1 MLRTLHV
8 RNYVLIDSLEIR
20 FPEGLVIITGQ
31 TGAGK
36 SILLGALGLVLGG
49 KADASLLGAHGDTCV
64 VEAEFI
70 TGPDAALSAL
80 LAENDLED
88 TGTLTIRRTVNRS
101 GRSRS
106 FVNDEPVS
114 LPLLQALSERLID
127 IHAQHQT
134 LRLGDPAFRMAML
147 DHYAGNYSPALPS
160 SSSPVIPG
168 SSSPVIPGSSS
179 PVIPGS
185 SSPVIPGLTGNL
197 SACRKAWD
205 ALQQVRKDLAEVTE
219 RLERLAAER
228 DYNQSQFDRLDAAKL
243 RDGELEEL
251 EAEQKQISHAEELK
265 ELLNAGEDILS
276 PADDRQP
283 LTAQLKEAGRQ
294 VARAAKF
301 IPALEALVQ
310 RMESARLELE
320 DIADELDSANTRIAA
335 SPERLEQVE
344 DRMSLLYDL
353 LGRHGVKTV
362 AEPIALRDR
371 LSEALYDS
379 TALEEKRSELKK
391 ALAQAEKTYAD
402 AADALRAARQKAA
415 DGFAAAIGDSLAFL
429 ELDHAAFRV
438 ELAEAPEGPTG
449 RDSVRF
455 LFSST
460 GKAPQDLAKVASGGE
475 LSRIMLSLKAMMAR
489 FTAMP
494 TLIFDEIDTG
504 VSGSAADRMG
514 SMICGMGEHMQVFAI
529 THLPQVAAKGQAHY
543 LVTKENDVTSIRLL
557 SQDERI
563 QEIARLLS
571 GSVISDAAI
580 ANAEALLGVSLF

>member
-49 KADASLLGAHGDTCV
+49 KADASLLGAHGETCV
-64 VEAEFI
+64 VEAEF
-70 TGPDAALSAL
+70 TVGPDAALSAL

-88 TGTLTIRRTVNRS
+88 SGTLTIRRTVNRS

-147 DHYAGNYSPALPS
+147 DHYAGNYSPA
-160 SSSPVIPG
+160 G
-168 SSSPVIPGSSS
+168 
-179 PVIPGS
+179 
-185 SSPVIPGLTGNL
+185 GNL
-197 SACRKAWD
+197 TACRKAWD
-205 ALQQVRKDLAEVTE
+205 NLQQVRKELAGVTE

-251 EAEQKQISHAEELK
+251 DVEQKQLSHAEELK

-276 PADDRQP
+276 PADERQP

-301 IPALEALVQ
+301 IPALESLVQ

-320 DIADELDSANTRIAA
+320 DIADELESANARIEV

-353 LGRHGVKTV
+353 MGRHGVKTV
-362 AEPIALRDR
+362 AELIALRDR
-371 LSEALYDS
+371 LSEALFDS
-379 TALEEKRSELKK
+379 TALEEKRSQLNK
-391 ALAQAEKTYAD
+391 ALAQAEKAYAE

-415 DGFAAAIGDSLAFL
+415 DGFAAAIGESLTFL
-429 ELDHAAFRV
+429 ELDHAVFRV

-460 GKAPQDLAKVASGGE
+460 GQAPQDLAKVASGGE

-489 FTAMP
+489 YTAMP

-514 SMICGMGEHMQVFAI
+514 SMICRMGEHMQVFAI

-557 SQDERI
+557 SQDERVR
-563 QEIARLLS
+563 EIARLLS
-571 GSVISDAAI
+571 GSFISDAAI